1 MTTFDADAFTLDSLR
16 RRSSAKW
23 RYYEAD
29 VIPAWVAEMDFPL
42 ADPIAQV
49 LHEAIDASDLG
60 YRWVGELPDALAEF
74 SLEAWGWTIDP
85 AHVLALPDVLTCI
98 AQTIDA
104 FTEVGDGVVIN
115 SPVYPPFFSTVRDIT
130 RRAIVDVPLLRDDQG
145 NYDVD
150 IDGLAA
156 AFARPDVTA
165 YLLCSPHNPTGTTP
179 TADQLR
185 AIGDLAL
192 RHNVMVI
199 ADEIHAPLAHPGTV
213 HTPFLAAAPDGL
225 VAVSLVSASKA
236 WNIAGIKCAQVVAGS
251 QSVMDTLTERVPLE
265 ATYATG
271 HLGVLAAIAAYRRG
285 GPWLDQVRDLIAR
298 NSQDVHRAVSAEMPG
313 VRYAPPASSY
323 LGWLDF
329 SETSVRDDPA
339 AFFLEEARIG
349 LSPGHTFGAGG
360 EGFVRLNFGTSPA
373 ILAEILERM
382 GAALSARGEA

>member
-1 MTTFDADAFTLDSLR
+1 
-16 RRSSAKW
+16 
-23 RYYEAD
+23 
-29 VIPAWVAEMDFPL
+29 
-42 ADPIAQV
+42 
-49 LHEAIDASDLG
+49 
-60 YRWVGELPDALAEF
+60 
-74 SLEAWGWTIDP
+74 
-85 AHVLALPDVLTCI
+85 
-98 AQTIDA
+98 
-104 FTEVGDGVVIN
+104 
-115 SPVYPPFFSTVRDIT
+115 
-130 RRAIVDVPLLRDDQG
+130 
-145 NYDVD
+145 
-150 IDGLAA
+150 
-156 AFARPDVTA
+156 
-165 YLLCSPHNPTGTTP
+165 
-179 TADQLR
+179 
-185 AIGDLAL
+185 
-192 RHNVMVI
+192 
-199 ADEIHAPLAHPGTV
+199 
-213 HTPFLAAAPDGL
+213 
-225 VAVSLVSASKA
+225 
-236 WNIAGIKCAQVVAGS
+236 
-251 QSVMDTLTERVPLE
+251 MDTLTERVPLE